1 MSPLSRI
8 ICLANSR
15 KHGAYCVAG
24 IDPSTGTWIRPVSGL
39 DDGRVERAIL
49 LIDDKAPSLGDVI
62 EIPLAQSGPD
72 FGFECENLSI
82 LPGKWRLQ
90 NALNPKELLPY
101 CSEER
106 YILHNSENNVPLAY
120 LRSLPFE
127 QRCTL
132 QLVEA
137 FEFEAFSTGLSAQG
151 GRKWHGSFVVHSG
164 ERLTTRITD
173 PVLTEKLEQG
183 YLPGTHCVV
192 TVSLSMPFCPEDS
205 ESDEESCWK
214 LIAGV
219 VELEPGA
226 WPEIV
231 PASTARSKFD
241 QTRTTSPVID
251 DTKVAAV
258 LRSVFGFDRFKPNQ
272 QGIVRAILDGN
283 DSFAVMPT
291 GGGKSLCYQLPA
303 RLLDGT
309 CLVISPLIS
318 LMKDQVD
325 AAAGIGLRAA
335 FLTSTQTD
343 RERIAV
349 FHTLTKGKLDLLYV
363 SPERFAM
370 ETFLNNLKRIPLSLI
385 AIDEAHCISEWGHD
399 FRPDYLYLS
408 EITRHFTTV
417 PLAAFTATAT
427 HRVQQDIITQL
438 GLRNPTIIRA
448 SCNRPNL
455 FYEVVPK
462 KDIDEQILDFI
473 TTRAGQAGIV
483 YRATRR
489 SVDETVAM
497 LTEAGVNALPYHAG
511 LDNALRQSNQEAF
524 NRDDVDVVVATI
536 AFGMGI
542 DKPNIRFVVHGDLPK
557 NMEAYYQETG
567 RAGRDG
573 EPAHCLLF
581 FSRGD
586 IPKIRHFIDQIENT
600 TERLH
605 KQAAL
610 NEMVLYGSSYA
621 ACRRR
626 KILAYFGEELPEQNC
641 GTCDVCTVAMEQ
653 INITREARMLLSA
666 ISRTNQRFGAGHT
679 IDIVCGAN
687 TKKIRQMGHQHLPTY
702 GVGKDHTKIFWRQ
715 ITDDLL
721 AKDIVR
727 NTEGQYPLLKLTE
740 AARAVLCGEISV
752 SVRRIKETPKPQPAK
767 TAYVLDDPVLFERL
781 RLLRRKLATE
791 RSVPPFVIFSDKTL
805 HEMAAKKP
813 FSERSM
819 LLIHGVGETKCASY
833 GAAFMQEIASHCGK
847 QPGETAAE
855 HETGSRKPPGKSKA
869 MRSPTVKTTLELIN
883 QGLNIQE
890 IALQRDM
897 SERTIVDH
905 LERLFLDGQD
915 IDISAYVPGPVRDHI
930 EHLLPQMKTGF
941 LREIVDAAEIP
952 ITFDQAKLV
961 RAWISSENT
970 RSQLIVET

>member
-1 MSPLSRI
+1 MSPLTRI

-24 IDPSTGTWIRPVSGL
+24 IEHSTGTWIRPVSGL
-39 DDGRVERAIL
+39 DDGRVERATF
-49 LIDDKAPSLGDVI
+49 LIDGKAPSLCDIVG
-62 EIPLAQSGPD
+62 IPLAQSGPD

-90 NALNPKELLPY
+90 NALNPGDLLSY
-101 CSEER
+101 CSQER
-106 YILHNSENNVPLAY
+106 YILHNSENHVTVQY
-120 LRSLPFE
+120 LQSLPFE
-127 QRCTL
+127 QRRTL

-151 GRKWHGSFVVHSG
+151 GHKWHGSFVVHSG
-164 ERLTTRITD
+164 ERLTARITD

-183 YLPGTHCVV
+183 YLPGIHCVV

-205 ESDEESCWK
+205 ESDEEPCWK

-219 VELEPGA
+219 VELEPGT
-226 WPEIV
+226 WPEIKSPSPV
-231 PASTARSKFD
+231 PSKSC
-241 QTRTTSPVID
+241 QTRAVSPVID
-251 DTKVAAV
+251 DMKVAAA

-272 QGIVRAILDGN
+272 QEIVRAILDGN
-283 DSFAVMPT
+283 DCFAVMPT

-303 RLLDGT
+303 RLLNGT

-335 FLTSTQTD
+335 FLTSAQTD
-343 RERIAV
+343 RQRIAV
-349 FHTLTKGKLDLLYV
+349 FRRLREGKLDLLYI

-408 EITRHFTTV
+408 EITRHFTKV
-417 PLAAFTATAT
+417 PITAFTATAT
-427 HRVQQDIITQL
+427 HRVQQDIIKQL
-438 GLRNPTIIRA
+438 GLRNPIIIRA

-473 TTRAGQAGIV
+473 RTRAGQAGIV
-483 YRATRR
+483 YRTTRN
-489 SVDETVAM
+489 SVDETASL
-497 LTEAGVNALPYHAG
+497 LTEAGINALPYHAG
-511 LDNALRQSNQEAF
+511 LDDAVRQSNQEAF
-524 NRDDVDVVVATI
+524 NHDDVDVVVATI

-542 DKPNIRFVVHGDLPK
+542 DKPNVRFVVHGDLPK

-573 EPAHCLLF
+573 EPAHCVFF

-586 IPKIRHFIDQIENT
+586 IPKVRYFIDQVENT
-600 TERLH
+600 TERLR

-610 NEMVLYGSSYA
+610 NEMVLYGSSSA

-641 GTCDVCTVAMEQ
+641 GTCDVCTGAMEQ
-653 INITREARMLLSA
+653 IDVTREAQMLLSA
-666 ISRTNQRFGAGHT
+666 ISRTNQRFGAGHI

-687 TKKIRQMGHQHLPTY
+687 TKKIRQMSHEHLPTY
-702 GVGKDHTKIFWRQ
+702 GVGKDHTKSYWRQ
-715 ITDDLL
+715 IVDDLL
-721 AKDIVR
+721 AEDIVR

-740 AARAVLCGEISV
+740 AASAVLRGEISA
-752 SVRRIKETPKPQPAK
+752 SVRRAKETPKPQPVMRPVAG
-767 TAYVLDDPVLFERL
+767 DDPVLFERL
-781 RLLRRKLATE
+781 RLLRRTLANE
-791 RSVPPFVIFSDKTL
+791 RNVPPFVIFSDRTL

-813 FSERSM
+813 TGERSM
-819 LLIHGVGETKCASY
+819 LLIHGVGETKWASY
-833 GAAFMQEIASHCGK
+833 GAAFVREIASHLGE
-847 QPGETAAE
+847 QPVETAAE
-855 HETGSRKPPGKSKA
+855 YKTGSWRPPRVSKA
-869 MRSPTVKTTLELIN
+869 TRSPTVKTTWELVL
-883 QGLNIQE
+883 QGLDIKE
-890 IALQRDM
+890 IALRRGLN
-897 SERTIVDH
+897 ERTVVDH
-905 LERLFLDGQD
+905 LERLILDGKD
-915 IDISAYVPGPVRDHI
+915 IDISAYVPGTVRDHI
-930 EHLLPQMKTGF
+930 ERIYPRMKTAL
-941 LREIVDAAEIP
+941 LREIVDTAEIP
-952 ITFDQAKLV
+952 VTFDQAKLV
-961 RAWISSENT
+961 RAWICSGKAQ
-970 RSQLIVET
+970 RQ